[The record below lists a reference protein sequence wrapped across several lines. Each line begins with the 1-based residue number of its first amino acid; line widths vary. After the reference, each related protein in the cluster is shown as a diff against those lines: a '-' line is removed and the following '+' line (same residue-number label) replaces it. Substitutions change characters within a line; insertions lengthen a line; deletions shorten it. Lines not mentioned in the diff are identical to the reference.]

1 MILLRMAVVLAAIV
15 VQAICAQAEWKHAIA
30 MHGEP
35 LYGPDF
41 PYLAYV
47 NPSAQKGGT
56 LRVSVLQSFDST
68 NPLIVKGVRAAGV
81 RLWTLESLMARGH
94 DEAFTLYGLLAEA
107 IDVPDDRSWVAF
119 RLNKKAKFSDGKP
132 VTVDDVVFSLK
143 TLRDYGRPNFGTYYS
158 KVTRIERPEPRV
170 VKLHF
175 SSDADREIPLILGLM
190 PILPKHIF
198 AGKPFDKT
206 MLTPFPGSGPYVM
219 EAIDPG
225 KSLTYRRDP
234 NYWARDLPVNKG
246 RFNFDKVH
254 YLYFRD
260 GSAAFEAFKKGLVDV
275 REESD
280 PTKWSNDYVFPP
292 VKDGRVVLSEIP
304 SGLPA
309 GMWGLAFNT
318 RRAMFANKNLRKAIL
333 HLLDFEWI
341 NAKLY
346 NGLYTRTQSFYSRS
360 ELSSH
365 QRPASAIEREMLKP
379 FPDVVSPDIMA
390 GTYAMPVSDGRGRN
404 RKNRRIAKT
413 LFAEAG
419 YHIEDARLVNK
430 QSGKALG
437 FEITVVSKADERL
450 ALTFARTLQ
459 QAGVDARVRLVD
471 SSQFQARLA
480 SYDFDMIPYQWDA
493 SLSPG
498 NEQKFYFGSQGRT
511 QEGTRNYFGAQEPA
525 VDAMIAE
532 VLAARKREKFV
543 DAVRALDRV
552 LLSGHY
558 VVPLFHR
565 SGAWLATWSHIKRP
579 QKTSLFGYRLET
591 WWHQR

>member
-1 MILLRMAVVLAAIV
+1 MILLRIVMMIAAFAGTVLS
-15 VQAICAQAEWKHAIA
+15 AQAEWKHAIA

-35 LYGPDF
+35 LYGADF
-41 PYLAYV
+41 EHFNFV
-47 NPSAQKGGT
+47 NPNAPEGGEF
-56 LRVSVLQSFDST
+56 RISVLRTFDST
-68 NPLIVKGVRAAGV
+68 NPLIVKGVAAAGV
-81 RLWTLESLMARGH
+81 RMWTLESLMARGH

-107 IDVPDDRSWVAF
+107 VDVPDDRSWVAF
-119 RLNKKAKFSDGKP
+119 RLNKDAKFSDGKP
-132 VTVDDVVFSLK
+132 VTVDDVIFSLE
-143 TLRDYGRPNFGTYYS
+143 TLRDFGRPNYGTYYS
-158 KVTRIERPEPRV
+158 KVTKIERPEPRV

-206 MLTPFPGSGPYVM
+206 MLTPFPGSGPYIMTEV
-219 EAIDPG
+219 DVG
-225 KSLTYRRDP
+225 KSVTYQRDP
-234 NYWARDLPVNKG
+234 NYWGRDLPVNKG
-246 RFNFDKVH
+246 RFNFDTVK
-254 YLYFRD
+254 YLHFRD
-260 GSAAFEAFKKGLVDV
+260 GNAAFEAFKKGIVDV

-292 VKDGRVVLSEIP
+292 VKDGRVVLKEVP

-318 RRAMFANKNLRKAIL
+318 RRTVFADEAVRKAIL

-346 NGLYTRTQSFYSRS
+346 NGLYKRTQSFYARS

-365 QRPASAIEREMLKP
+365 ERPASAVEKTLLKP
-379 FPDVVSPDIMA
+379 FADVVEEDILA
-390 GTYAMPVSDGRGRN
+390 GTHAMPISDGRGRN
-404 RKNRRIAKT
+404 RKNRRKAKK
-413 LFAEAG
+413 LFSQAG
-419 YHIEDARLVNK
+419 YEIK
-430 QSGKALG
+430 GGKLANTKTGEPLS
-437 FEITVVSKADERL
+437 FEITVVTKAEERL
-450 ALTFARTLQ
+450 ALTFARSLV

-471 SSQFQARLA
+471 ASQFQARLA
-480 SYDFDMIPYQWDA
+480 AYDFDMIPYLWHA

-498 NEQKFYFGSQGRT
+498 NEQTFYFGTQGREL
-511 QEGTRNYFGAQEPA
+511 QGTRNYFGANEPA
-525 VDAMIAE
+525 VDAMIAAL
-532 VLAARKREKFV
+532 LAAKERTEFV

-552 LLSGHY
+552 LLSGTY

-565 SGAWLATWSHIKRP
+565 PGDWLAIWSRIRQP
-579 QKTSLFGYRLET
+579 EKTSLFGYRLET

>member
-1 MILLRMAVVLAAIV
+1 MILFRTALLFLALALST
-15 VQAICAQAEWKHAIA
+15 ASALAEWKHAIA
-30 MHGEP
+30 MHGEAQ
-35 LYGPDF
+35 YGPDF
-41 PYLAYV
+41 KHFSYV
-47 NPSAQKGGT
+47 NPDAAKGGT
-56 LRVSVLQSFDST
+56 LRISVLQSFDST

-107 IDVPDDRSWVAF
+107 VDVPDDRSWVAF
-119 RLNKKAKFSDGKP
+119 RLNKDAKFSDGKP
-132 VTVDDVVFSLK
+132 VTVDDVVFSLE
-143 TLRDYGRPNFGTYYS
+143 TLRDFGRPNFGTYYS
-158 KVTRIERPEPRV
+158 KVTKIERPAPRV

-198 AGKPFDKT
+198 EGKPFDKT
-206 MLTPFPGSGPYVM
+206 MLSPFPGSGPYVM
-219 EAIDPG
+219 EDIDPG

-234 NYWARDLPVNKG
+234 NYWGRDLPVNKG
-246 RFNFDKVH
+246 RFNFDKIQ

-292 VKDGRVVLSEIP
+292 VKDGRVVLSEVP

-318 RRAMFANKNLRKAIL
+318 RRAVFENKNVRKAIL

-346 NGLYTRTQSFYSRS
+346 NGLYSRTQSFYSRS

-365 QRPASAIEREMLKP
+365 TRPASERERALLKP
-379 FPDVVSPDIMA
+379 FPDAVSPDIAA
-390 GTYAMPVSDGRGRN
+390 GTFAMPMSDGRGRN
-404 RKNRRIAKT
+404 RKNRRIATK
-413 LFAEAG
+413 LFKQAG
-419 YHIEDARLVNK
+419 YSIKDARLVHK
-430 QSGKALG
+430 KTGKPLS

-450 ALTFARTLQ
+450 ALTFARALQ
-459 QAGVDARVRLVD
+459 QAGVDAKVRLVD

-498 NEQKFYFGSQGRT
+498 NEQTFYFGSQGRT
-511 QEGTRNYFGAQEPA
+511 LDGTRNYFGAEEPA
-525 VDAMIAE
+525 VDAMITAL
-532 VLAARKREKFV
+532 LAAKDRSAFV

-552 LLSGHY
+552 LLSGYY

-565 SGAWLATWSHIKRP
+565 SGAWLAVWSRIRRP
-579 QKTSLFGYRLET
+579 EKNSLFGYRLET
-591 WWHQR
+591 WWHQG